1 MEYKE
6 HKPLAVRDWIVA
18 IIAGL
23 IVALPLMTMQGC
35 VRKTVSLEE
44 AEELRHRCEA
54 NGGTQYRI
62 LNPNGTINRVECKQ
76 YGYSVPKG

>member
-6 HKPLAVRDWIVA
+6 HKPLTVRDWIVA

-23 IVALPLMTMQGC
+23 IVASPMFLTGC
-35 VRKTVSLEE
+35 GRKTVSLEE
-44 AEELRHRCEA
+44 AEELRHQCEA
-54 NGGTQYRI
+54 NNGTQYRI